1 LDNTIFFLIGRA
13 GVGKLTTAQAIGAMT
28 GARIIDNHYVNNPIF
43 RLIELYRQEPL
54 PAEVWDRIAEV
65 RHAILETVA
74 ALSPPR
80 WSFVF
85 TYVAFEAPEDIA
97 VYRAVRRVAERR
109 GARFQPV
116 RLHCEVEELIR
127 RAGSPE
133 RRALLKDTSQQNA
146 RLAAGR
152 PLMTLEEP
160 NALDIDT
167 TNVTA
172 DEVARLIVTSAAG
185 ARP

>member
-43 RLIELYRQEPL
+43 RLIELYRPEPL
-54 PAEVWDRIAEV
+54 PEAVWDRIAEV
-65 RHAILETVA
+65 RSAILETVA
-74 ALSPPR
+74 ALSPPQ

-85 TYVAFEAPEDIA
+85 TFVAFDAQEDIA
-97 VYRAVRRVAERR
+97 IYRAIRRVAERR

-116 RLHCEVEELIR
+116 RLHCEVEELVR
-127 RAGSPE
+127 RIDSPE
-133 RRALLKDTSQQNA
+133 RRALLKDTSPQNA
-146 RLAAGR
+146 RRDGLR
-152 PLMTLEEP
+152 PLMALEEP

-167 TNVTA
+167 THVPA
-172 DEVARLIVTSAAG
+172 EEVARRILAYAAG
-185 ARP
+185 TRP